1 MPSLS
6 YRFLRRKLLHWIPT
20 TVLGKITAYV
30 GAIWLGVH
38 ALRLTIIL
46 LSPSSIALSGW
57 ASTFNYVFGLF
68 LGILLLRWVRRVLL
82 WRLRNRLI
90 VTYVFI
96 GVIPVLLILVMVA
109 VAGYMISNQYA
120 TSQARVQMD
129 AEIHALRLA
138 AESQATRL
146 AESAPTQ
153 VA

>member
-6 YRFLRRKLLHWIPT
+6 YRFLRRKVLHWIPT

-46 LSPSSIALSGW
+46 LSPSSGALSSW
-57 ASTFNYVFGLF
+57 ATTFDYVFGLF
-68 LGILLLRWVRRVLL
+68 LGILLLRWIRRALL

-96 GVIPVLLILVMVA
+96 GVIPVLLILVMVG
-109 VAGYMISNQYA
+109 VAGYMISNHYA
-120 TSQARVQMD
+120 QWQSRVTMAVD
-129 AEIHALRLA
+129 THPNPVA
-138 AESQATRL
+138 AESQA
-146 AESAPTQ
+146 S
-153 VA
+153 